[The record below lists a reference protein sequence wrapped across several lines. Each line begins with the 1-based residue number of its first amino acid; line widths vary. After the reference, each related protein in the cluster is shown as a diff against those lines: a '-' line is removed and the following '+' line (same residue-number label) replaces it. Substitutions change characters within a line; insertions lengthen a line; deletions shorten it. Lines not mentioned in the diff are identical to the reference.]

1 MDFAA
6 LKVAVN
12 SLLSA
17 LGLSPLGDDITEANI
32 TDRLGGIAHAL
43 GAEAPAAAPSESES
57 TEAPEMPELD
67 PAMMAKSPAIQK
79 ALSLAIAPMV
89 AGLKAELDALKSEK
103 ANDAK
108 SRYLAKTAEFGKAG
122 MPGKRVEQ
130 LNAKGE
136 KYGYDIELLDG
147 CENEKGVDMRKL
159 SKSLATSTAP
169 TVPVESNGRR
179 SDEEVEASLKERG
192 FKPNWKPQH
201 KSAAK

>member
-79 ALSLAIAPMV
+79 ALSLALAPHV
-89 AGLKAELDALKSEK
+89 AGIKAELDALKAEK
-103 ANDAK
+103 VETAK
-108 SRYLAKTAEFGKAG
+108 SRFLAKTAELGKAG
-122 MPGKRVEQ
+122 MPGKRVDE
-130 LNAKGE
+130 LNAQGA
-136 KYGYDIELLDG
+136 KYGYDLGLLEG
-147 CENEKGVDMRKL
+147 REHEPGIDMRKL
-159 SKSLATSTAP
+159 SKSLATSAAP